1 MIVLLSVFVIADSGV
16 YDNVNH
22 NEYNIYNISN
32 ATSDY
37 FIGDGSLLTN
47 LNESDLNGSLLNVN
61 SSTYWDSEISQSDL
75 NVNASDYWD
84 LLNSPTDI
92 TSLGTIGSATSITS
106 TSFTG
111 PLTGTASIAT
121 LWASVSSFNLTQF
134 FDSGNVLI
142 INSTWITN
150 LITGFSYA
158 TEADLTTEENLQAAN
173 NATQA
178 ALINLKIDTSSEGDL
193 NVNSS
198 DYWDS
203 LGSPSDIT
211 GLSDSQISSLS
222 WSKLTSY
229 PVSCPDNT
237 YITQLND
244 SITCTGI
251 NSTILNVNYS
261 TTSGTATT
269 WDGETSQADL
279 NVNHSTNSGTAT
291 TWDGE
296 TSQEDLNVNYSTT
309 SGTATTWASVTNF
322 ISKWFF
328 DNNNVLSFN
337 ETALNDSIEDFGYSI
352 TTGTVTSIDTD
363 DTYLTGGAITSTG
376 TISFNES
383 KMNDTIDARENDT
396 TYTAGNKL
404 YLDGTIFNVND
415 TDINTSIEAYAY
427 ATEADLTTEEN
438 LQAANNATQAGLITT
453 NTNNL
458 NTEVSLQAANNATQ
472 ATLISDLT
480 TLQSADNTTQATQID
495 GKLSSTGDTA
505 TGNYTF
511 DTNTLHIDSTNDRV
525 GIGTTSPDYNLDIAG
540 SVGVDEFIYHNG
552 DPNTYI
558 KFTNDKFAFVT
569 NAITMFE
576 SVDGNRNVYNA
587 DNADVDFRVET
598 TGGTYTLFVEGSTDY
613 VGIGMSDPKAPFSI
627 EAGGGISS
635 LPDLL
640 IGQVLGTKH
649 GLTTCDNGISDGVA
663 LNLQSGSGGSLAY
676 TANGGTSLMFFVDH
690 DGKTYM
696 KGNVGIGTTSP
707 SYPLEVVGS
716 TSGISGYFEA
726 NVSAEGFIDRTKGW
740 NGTSNEALK
749 ELIKIKSSNGE
760 INHTTMP
767 EFAKASYKEP
777 IRNYINET
785 YEEEICETIMINE
798 TKEECNNITVYED
811 YFYEEKQCEYK
822 KGENTY
828 YNYVCN
834 NIMKIGTRPK
844 EGCYNETRT
853 EWETIKV
860 ENKTFYE
867 PKQVIYEVCEE
878 VIIEECKNINYQE
891 PLIECHN
898 ETRTRIVEEVTLV
911 EQEGRDLGAMITL
924 LTESVKALQEENDLI
939 RNELCLKDNT
949 YSWCKQDLGV
959 V

>member
-222 WSKLTSY
+222 WSKLSSY
-229 PVSCPDNT
+229 PVSCPPNT

-251 NSTILNVNYS
+251 NQTMI
-261 TTSGTATT
+261 
-269 WDGETSQADL
+269 
-279 NVNHSTNSGTAT
+279 
-291 TWDGE
+291 
-296 TSQEDLNVNYSTT
+296 
-309 SGTATTWASVTNF
+309 
-322 ISKWFF
+322 
-328 DNNNVLSFN
+328 
-337 ETALNDSIEDFGYSI
+337 NDSIESYGYVPY
-352 TTGTVTSIDTD
+352 TGANQDID
-363 DTYLTGGAITSTG
+363 LGA
-376 TISFNES
+376 N
-383 KMNDTIDARENDT
+383 
-396 TYTAGNKL
+396 
-404 YLDGTIFNVND
+404 
-415 TDINTSIEAYAY
+415 
-427 ATEADLTTEEN
+427 DLTIN
-438 LQAANNATQAGLITT
+438 
-453 NTNNL
+453 
-458 NTEVSLQAANNATQ
+458 
-472 ATLISDLT
+472 
-480 TLQSADNTTQATQID
+480 
-495 GKLSSTGDTA
+495 
-505 TGNYTF
+505 
-511 DTNTLHIDSTNDRV
+511 TNTLFVNATSGNV
-525 GIGTTSPDYNLDIAG
+525 GIGTTSPEATLDVAGNIKANAFQPLQYNLGNDIYYYLLGNLNGAGARVGLEIIGQNGYGDPATDITRAAVSIGNVDDEYNAWQYSYGNYVASKPTIIWDDNGVGTTNVDVYVKLGQYFRG
-540 SVGVDEFIYHNG
+540 SVQIIDAYGFTLDSAPTTPVSDPSGTNAADGFILKSDVGIGISTPNGVFHIY
-552 DPNTYI
+552 DSPNTLLPI
-558 KFTNDKFAFVT
+558 Q
-569 NAITMFE
+569 
-576 SVDGNRNVYNA
+576 SGGVDGNYAGLKFKVSANT
-587 DNADVDFRVET
+587 DNSFYYAGILAERRVDNLLDLHFSL
-598 TGGTYTLFVEGSTDY
+598 GIDGSDPAYAKMTITNPGN
-613 VGIGMSDPKAPFSI
+613 VGIGTTSPSSKLDVNGSINVSDSSGKLYAPEICLNGDCQVAWPSVSGASSS
-627 EAGGGISS
+627 AGWTNDSTS
-635 LPDLL
+635 
-640 IGQVLGTKH
+640 T
-649 GLTTCDNGISDGVA
+649 S
-663 LNLQSGSGGSLAY
+663 
-676 TANGGTSLMFFVDH
+676 TSLDVNVNSGKLFVNA
-690 DGKTYM
+690 TS
-696 KGNVGIGTTSP
+696 GNVGIGTTSP

-891 PLIECHN
+891 PLLECHN

-939 RNELCLKDNT
+939 RKELCEKDNT

-959 V
+959 I